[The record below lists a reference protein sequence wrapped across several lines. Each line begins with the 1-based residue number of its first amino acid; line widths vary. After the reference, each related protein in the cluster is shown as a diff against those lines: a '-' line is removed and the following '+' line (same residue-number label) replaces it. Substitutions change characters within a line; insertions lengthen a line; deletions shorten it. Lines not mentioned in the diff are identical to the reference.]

1 MPTSL
6 APCWMKSRSYFRGN
20 TSAFYRG
27 PLPSDLLVS
36 FVRPVRWA
44 GSEADSGHEVLSCL
58 GSAAVAYLA
67 GTRRG
72 DEAWRWYPAQAGV
85 VGTEVA
91 KARGCAHMQTLMY
104 AHS

>member
-1 MPTSL
+1 MLGECGRRLSRWD
-6 APCWMKSRSYFRGN
+6 AP
-20 TSAFYRG
+20 
-27 PLPSDLLVS
+27 
-36 FVRPVRWA
+36 
-44 GSEADSGHEVLSCL
+44 
-58 GSAAVAYLA
+58 
-67 GTRRG
+67 G